1 MTAFSFLLL
10 FFFFCM
16 SSLPT
21 TLAHS
26 QFFLPLSLFLPF
38 IFGQNN
44 NIKQAYGETKREGF
58 PSFFFFNVSFLLPQL
73 VFVSLFLFL
82 LDADRSQQRV
92 PAACLIQKNTRCSSF
107 FFFCCCCFDY
117 TIALLQQRFS
127 VDRPLLLLLFLLL
140 LSLFLRQ
147 L

>member
-10 FFFFCM
+10 FFFLYVVTAYHSRSF
-16 SSLPT
+16 SVFLTSFSFSAFYLRTKQQHKTSLRRDKERG
-21 TLAHS
+21 
-26 QFFLPLSLFLPF
+26 LSLF
-38 IFGQNN
+38 
-44 NIKQAYGETKREGF
+44 
-58 PSFFFFNVSFLLPQL
+58 FFLNVSFLLPQL